1 MYSQHALLKYMFDMA
16 SRAQE
21 HENERSGWQ
30 KERESLEQQ
39 VVATRAEWQGKLEKA
54 LAEAHHHRQ
63 ATAQTAGLADAAQQ
77 QADRLRDS
85 LK

>member
-1 MYSQHALLKYMFDMA
+1 MYGTHAPLKNMCYMA
-16 SRAQE
+16 CRAQE
-21 HENERSGWQ
+21 HESERSGWE

-39 VVATRAEWQGKLEKA
+39 VGATRAEWQAKLEKA

-77 QADRLRDS
+77 QADRLRHS
-85 LK
+85 LE